1 MKEIDAI
8 EVEEDLSDT
17 RHLTHPSKKVEVM
30 TERGIS
36 NAVMQDDD
44 DNTDFLD
51 DVNSLI

>member
-17 RHLTHPSKKVEVM
+17 RRLTHPSKKVEVM
-30 TERGIS
+30 VERGIS
-36 NAVMQDDD
+36 NAVIQDDD
-44 DNTDFLD
+44 TTDFLD